1 MAEPLLLLS
10 SPSWVDSA
18 AGRARAWAPLP
29 SYAVRLLAA
38 LDASRLP
45 GRTPA
50 PAAPG
55 GGPGGAP
62 PPPPGPGEGPPGLLD
77 GLSGVLAGVAG
88 HWALVARVGDS
99 LVLAVDRM
107 RSLGLLY
114 AFEDG
119 RWLVSDDADALI
131 AALNRP
137 RRDERQARIFPH
149 FGYALGGASL
159 IEGVRCAEA
168 GSLVLL
174 NPDGTSSARS
184 FAGYRRPRALIAD
197 EEEFSASFEEALDA
211 SVSRLLDAA
220 GDRPLVLPLSGGLD
234 SRLLLA
240 GLTRLGASN
249 VRTFTYGKPGA
260 PEVEVSRRVAHAFA
274 VPWTAVDYSPEAVRA
289 FWSGPVGEAFRRA
302 TWGGTSLPHVQDSY
316 ALHEL
321 TRSGWISPDALLLP
335 GHTIVG
341 NGHDEDLVLAS
352 PEAAEVG
359 RLIAAHHACAQRD
372 QRIIA
377 SEPLIA
383 REIARAA
390 REVGFDGS
398 PASALSWVEW
408 FNLRERQAKY
418 INQSMRAYEFFDLT
432 WAAPML
438 DLDMWRAWTAGGL
451 EFTRDRSWYARFVA
465 RALARGGVE
474 APPLFSSSPRAP
486 LPRRLKGAL
495 LSGMRATGAERLLAR
510 SRSIRVMLDHPMA
523 FEAFSAPLPKSRQV
537 LAHCRGAS
545 QVGLWSTLF
554 LANRWGDE
562 AVIVPPARG

>member
-1 MAEPLLLLS
+1 MPDPLLLLS
-10 SPSWVDSA
+10 SPRWRGSED
-18 AGRARAWAPLP
+18 ARAWAPLP
-29 SYAVRLLAA
+29 SYADSLLAG
-38 LDASRLP
+38 LGASPSRSAREGPASAGPVDGL
-45 GRTPA
+45 GRAASSAPA
-50 PAAPG
+50 PDLLAEAS
-55 GGPGGAP
+55 GA
-62 PPPPGPGEGPPGLLD
+62 
-77 GLSGVLAGVAG
+77 LSGAVG
-88 HWALVARVGDS
+88 HWALVARIGGS
-99 LVLAVDRM
+99 LLLAVDRM

-114 AFEDG
+114 AFEGG
-119 RWLVSDDADALI
+119 RWLVSDDIGALL
-131 AALNRP
+131 AALSRP
-137 RRDERQARIFPH
+137 RRDERQARIFEH
-149 FGYALGGASL
+149 FGYSLGEATL
-159 IEGVRCAEA
+159 LEGVRCAEA

-174 NPDGTSSARS
+174 NPDGTSSSRS
-184 FAGYRRPRALIAD
+184 FADYLRPGALIED
-197 EEEFSASFEEALDA
+197 EEEFSASFEEALNA

-260 PEVEVSRRVAHAFA
+260 PEVEVSRRVARAFA

-289 FWSGPVGEAFRRA
+289 FWSGRVGEAFRRA
-302 TWGGTSLPHVQDSY
+302 AWGGTSLPHVQDSY

-321 TRSGWISPDALLLP
+321 TRSGWIPPDAILLP

-352 PEAAEVG
+352 PGESEVR
-359 RLIAAHHACAQRD
+359 RLIAAHHGGAQGDRG
-372 QRIIA
+372 IID
-377 SEPLIA
+377 SEPLIS
-383 REIARAA
+383 REIGRAA
-390 REVGFDGS
+390 REVRFDGS

-418 INQSMRAYEFFDLT
+418 INNSMRAYEFFGLT

-451 EFTRDRSWYARFVA
+451 QFTRDRSWYARFVA
-465 RALARGGVE
+465 SVLAREGVE
-474 APPLFSSSPRAP
+474 APPLFASSSSGTAMPP
-486 LPRRLKGAL
+486 RLKSAL
-495 LSGMRATGAERLLAR
+495 LRGLRASGADRLLSK

-523 FEAFSAPLPKSRQV
+523 FEAFSAPLPKSRQA
-537 LAHCRGAS
+537 LAHLRGAS

-554 LANRWGDE
+554 LANRWGNA